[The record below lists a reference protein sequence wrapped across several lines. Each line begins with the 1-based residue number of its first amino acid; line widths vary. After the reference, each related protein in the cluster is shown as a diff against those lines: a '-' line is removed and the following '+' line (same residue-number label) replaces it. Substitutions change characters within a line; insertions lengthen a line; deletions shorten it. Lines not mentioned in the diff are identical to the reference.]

1 MFRRKQMNKLFIL
14 LALITSPVYAQEPV
28 KETTE
33 EINYYERDFP
43 MSVGQPKTEQMLRI
57 ERAYNRS
64 IAASDNYAKVRAQR
78 KETVP
83 VIRVEGTIV
92 VQVRVDDGTYRPVCP
107 YNNCR

>member
-1 MFRRKQMNKLFIL
+1 MKYLIL
-14 LALITSPVYAQEPV
+14 IIALIAGPAYAQ
-28 KETTE
+28 

-43 MSVGQPKTEQMLRI
+43 ESVGQPKTEQMLRV
-57 ERAYNRS
+57 ERSYNRS
-64 IAASDNYAKVRAQR
+64 IAAFDNYAKVRAQR

-92 VQVRVDDGTYRPVCP
+92 VQVQVDDGRYRPRCP